1 MYIMPNELKIGY
13 VITLVWLGD
22 IRFLG
27 VFFCQFI
34 HLKGWS
40 EGGIPFT
47 YKKSYY
53 KNIFRDFYPP
63 GFVFLKVSPIHTL
76 RHL

>member
-27 VFFCQFI
+27 FFFVNLFI
-34 HLKGWS
+34 
-40 EGGIPFT
+40 
-47 YKKSYY
+47 
-53 KNIFRDFYPP
+53 
-63 GFVFLKVSPIHTL
+63 
-76 RHL
+76 

>member
-27 VFFCQFI
+27 FFLSIYSF
-34 HLKGWS
+34 
-40 EGGIPFT
+40 E
-47 YKKSYY
+47 
-53 KNIFRDFYPP
+53 RME
-63 GFVFLKVSPIHTL
+63 
-76 RHL
+76 